1 MNPETKDFIKE
12 ARIWNKYEFVLL
24 YRFSGKREGYAWG
37 FAPNPARELSSLD
50 PSLRYRCAIAERGN
64 SYLAA
69 QKEILQCACALLAKR
84 LKTAAKRRKGAG
96 NEVPCRG
103 LGQCPNRN
111 PPPELY
117 TPLWITSPVVLG
129 ISKSFQQ
136 PKSLLTARFLG
147 LIQVVNRP
155 TTPSA
160 EHIYCYYP
168 MEV

>member
-1 MNPETKDFIKE
+1 MGLRGLRRG
-12 ARIWNKYEFVLL
+12 A
-24 YRFSGKREGYAWG
+24 
-37 FAPNPARELSSLD
+37 APNPARELSSLD
-50 PSLRYRCAIAERGN
+50 PSLRYRCAIADRGN

-103 LGQCPNRN
+103 LGQRPNRS
-111 PPPELY
+111 PGLY
-117 TPLWITSPVVLG
+117 TPLWITPSVVLE
-129 ISKSFQQ
+129 ISKSFPQ
-136 PKSLLTARFLG
+136 PKILLTTRFLG

>member
-1 MNPETKDFIKE
+1 MGVRGLRRG
-12 ARIWNKYEFVLL
+12 A
-24 YRFSGKREGYAWG
+24 
-37 FAPNPARELSSLD
+37 APNPARELSSLD

-103 LGQCPNRN
+103 LGRSPKRN
-111 PPPELY
+111 LIPPKLY
-117 TPLWITSPVVLG
+117 TPLWITSSVVLG
-129 ISKSFQQ
+129 ISKSFPQ

-147 LIQVVNRP
+147 LIQVVHRS